1 MEDPIRPKENN
12 ECNQSSGDELSRAET
27 IDGMDVAVPSCDLEG
42 VPELQEIQDDVEE
55 ASREENEEA
64 EAQREH
70 QARRGKSRSR
80 SIAEFIVLTGLG
92 VHTVYADRPKTTA
105 TAPSRESWRSPPWCG
120 SRWII
125 AT

>member
-1 MEDPIRPKENN
+1 MKDLIRPKENN
-12 ECNQSSGDELSRAET
+12 DCNRRSGDVLGGVET
-27 IDGMDVAVPSCDLEG
+27 IDGMDVAVPICDLEG

-105 TAPSRESWRSPPWCG
+105 TAPSRGSWRSPPWCG
-120 SRWII
+120 FRWIV

>member
-1 MEDPIRPKENN
+1 MKNLIRPEKNN
-12 ECNQSSGDELSRAET
+12 ECNRSSCDELSRAET
-27 IDGMDVAVPSCDLEG
+27 IDGMDVAVASCDLEG

-70 QARRGKSRSR
+70 QVRRAKSRSR
-80 SIAEFIVLTGLG
+80 SIAEFIVLTSLG
-92 VHTVYADRPKTTA
+92 VHIVYADRPKTTA

-125 AT
+125 GT